1 MNTSIA
7 LDSRR
12 NASPPIE
19 SAVDPYVLIDGRSVD
34 DEEPIGWIGMVCVQ
48 CSIVCA
54 NRHYISNGV
63 LDDDDDTYSLPNA
76 AAATFAGLTSSSIP
90 AI

>member
-1 MNTSIA
+1 MHHLPSNLLKTLLFS
-7 LDSRR
+7 LM
-12 NASPPIE
+12 
-19 SAVDPYVLIDGRSVD
+19 D

-63 LDDDDDTYSLPNA
+63 LNDDDDTYSLPNA

>member
-1 MNTSIA
+1 MFS
-7 LDSRR
+7 LM
-12 NASPPIE
+12 
-19 SAVDPYVLIDGRSVD
+19 D

-48 CSIVCA
+48 CSIVRA
-54 NRHYISNGV
+54 NRHYISDGV
-63 LDDDDDTYSLPNA
+63 VDDDYDDDDTYSLPNA